1 MGCQSST
8 ERASRRPGP
17 GWPGGFAAEE
27 WPGLLQRPPL
37 QGQPRLLL
45 RGLQRDGPGHVLPG
59 GPILAQPWPGSSAL
73 PSPSR
78 QPFHA
83 SSEPAPLGSRF
94 LLFLCLCRRSPPPG
108 LVQTIKDHITKPTA
122 MAQGRVAHLIEWK
135 GWRASQAGWD
145 PTLTGEEL
153 YADLTDELKEA
164 RFAAGV
170 AEQFAITEATLSA
183 WSSLEEREMDYG
195 GATQEVVQL
204 QDLESIYLQGNVLWG
219 SEGTGGPHVTE
230 SLPVFSPSGQESPV
244 PNGHV
249 WPRWGELPP
258 SARGEQQEE
267 ESMPGSLW
275 LWRSNTSLR
284 YVDSSSVSEDDVFY
298 N

>member
-1 MGCQSST
+1 MGLCVTRDFFTSSHK
-8 ERASRRPGP
+8 EQPVHSQAEGP
-17 GWPGGFAAEE
+17 LVAPQESPSAPEKDKSKEKNGQVSSS
-27 WPGLLQRPPL
+27 GLLSRAN
-37 QGQPRLLL
+37 
-45 RGLQRDGPGHVLPG
+45 PGFSSG
-59 GPILAQPWPGSSAL
+59 GYNVTALATSSL
-73 PSPSR
+73 V
-78 QPFHA
+78 
-83 SSEPAPLGSRF
+83 EPAPLGSRF